1 MEYEHLLYTVSDQT
15 AIVTLNRP
23 KAWNAL
29 CGALNTEL
37 ESAIRRA
44 DGDPAVRAI
53 VLTGG
58 PKVFAAGAD
67 VKQMADATPMTAA
80 RTAEQGQQINELIE
94 SIGLP
99 VIAAVNGMALGG
111 GCELAMACDFR
122 IASSKA
128 KFGQPEVGLGIT
140 PGFGGTQRLS
150 KLVGKGMAKML
161 ILTADTINA
170 EEALRIGLV
179 EKVTEPEQLMSVCE
193 EIAAKIASKAPI
205 AVAMSKTCINKGYH
219 LDLFSGSALE
229 AEAFGGCFGT
239 EDQKEGMK
247 AFLEKRPAEFKNK

>member
-94 SIGLP
+94 KIG
-99 VIAAVNGMALGG
+99 
-111 GCELAMACDFR
+111 R
-122 IASSKA
+122 ASCR
-128 KFGQPEVGLGIT
+128 ERV
-140 PGFGGTQRLS
+140 
-150 KLVGKGMAKML
+150 
-161 ILTADTINA
+161 
-170 EEALRIGLV
+170 
-179 EKVTEPEQLMSVCE
+179 
-193 EIAAKIASKAPI
+193 
-205 AVAMSKTCINKGYH
+205 
-219 LDLFSGSALE
+219 
-229 AEAFGGCFGT
+229 
-239 EDQKEGMK
+239 
-247 AFLEKRPAEFKNK
+247 

>member
-99 VIAAVNGMALGG
+99 VIAAVH
-111 GCELAMACDFR
+111 GCAKSLPMPWPRPNTPSSPDR
-122 IASSKA
+122 ISAWDAASFSSGSFSPSHSPTA
-128 KFGQPEVGLGIT
+128 TRWRGCT
-140 PGFGGTQRLS
+140 PFWS
-150 KLVGKGMAKML
+150 
-161 ILTADTINA
+161 A
-170 EEALRIGLV
+170 EN
-179 EKVTEPEQLMSVCE
+179 P
-193 EIAAKIASKAPI
+193 ASKISVDGPAH
-205 AVAMSKTCINKGYH
+205 H
-219 LDLFSGSALE
+219 LHSSG
-229 AEAFGGCFGT
+229 GNY
-239 EDQKEGMK
+239 
-247 AFLEKRPAEFKNK
+247 P